1 MTPIHEFS
9 SPVLI
14 NMHIRNSV
22 GRRKTS
28 VANLILSPG
37 CGYIFVGGILTDEL
51 FIGLP
56 RRILVVHSPFRILPS
71 VCFNANAKIRGG
83 GLLSQA
89 KALQLALSR
98 SLLQIQPIL
107 HEFFRRNYYITCD
120 SRIKERRKYGIKKS
134 RKTSQFSKR

>member
-1 MTPIHEFS
+1 MAPIQLFGDK
-9 SPVLI
+9 VLF
-14 NMHIRNSV
+14 RNSV

-28 VANLILSPG
+28 VARLILSPG
-37 CGYIFVGGILTDEL
+37 CGYIFAGGKLIDEL
-51 FIGLP
+51 FVGLP

-71 VCFNANAKIRGG
+71 VGFNANAKIRGG

-107 HEFFRRNYYITCD
+107 HKFFRRNYYITCD

-134 RKTSQFSKR
+134 RKTPQFSKR